1 MKKIL
6 ALLLA
11 LSMLLCL
18 AACAGTTT
26 AKTEETKTE
35 TAKSDKDYEIVVVP
49 KDASNP
55 WFVRMDTGVKEYA
68 AETGLNVYQ
77 KGTDVIDATKQAQ
90 LVQDL
95 IAQGVDA
102 ICVVPVDPESLEPV
116 LKQAREAG
124 IVVIAHEGASLT
136 NVDYD
141 IEAFS
146 NSGYGAF
153 IMDNLAEAMGEEGLY
168 TTMVADVT
176 NASHNEWADAAVA
189 HQKEKYPNMT
199 LLEEEPRVE
208 SHDNGDTAYNVAKE
222 LFKKYPDL
230 KGIMGTSS
238 FDAPGIAR
246 AIEELGL
253 IDKAFTSGTGM
264 PADNA
269 ELLKSGVVKSLTSY
283 GAFVDIGGVDGMV
296 HISELSW
303 GRIKHPS
310 EVVSV
315 GDKVKVFVIGL
326 DKENKKISLGYKR
339 EEDNPWNVFKSKYD
353 IGSVAEVKILKF
365 MPFGAF
371 AEIVPGVDGLIHI
384 SQIADH
390 RIAKP
395 EDALEVGQVVE
406 AKIIDIN
413 DEKKKVSLSIRALL
427 EDGEDYED

>member
-116 LKQAREAG
+116 LKQAKEAG

-269 ELLKSGVVKSLTSY
+269 ELLKSVPDAVGSGY
-283 GAFVDIGGVDGMV
+283 RRQGYDQPGAEGPQRRRD
-296 HISELSW
+296 W
-303 GRIKHPS
+303 
-310 EVVSV
+310 
-315 GDKVKVFVIGL
+315 
-326 DKENKKISLGYKR
+326 
-339 EEDNPWNVFKSKYD
+339 
-353 IGSVAEVKILKF
+353 
-365 MPFGAF
+365 
-371 AEIVPGVDGLIHI
+371 
-384 SQIADH
+384 
-390 RIAKP
+390 
-395 EDALEVGQVVE
+395 
-406 AKIIDIN
+406 
-413 DEKKKVSLSIRALL
+413 RAC
-427 EDGEDYED
+427 